1 MFLNML
7 VSSFHIRR
15 QRDIKYLFLKSSA
28 LWYMPFSLVAQ
39 TVKSLPAF
47 WKTWVQSLGQED
59 PLEKEMATHFSIL
72 AWKILRM
79 EESGSLQSVG
89 LQRVGHNWATSLS
102 FLTPFQRSNVVCI
115 ISQLGLLVSF
125 SSGYESWPFIM
136 SVQIQLFY
144 RKIHSFFFV
153 EKNKWYS
160 VLLGHIL
167 VLYQKVL
174 VHILINRSDIYY
186 ALSVILFF
194 TVKMHLII
202 LIKLWTSLVA

>member
-1 MFLNML
+1 MQCTDMFFCLFLLNYL
-7 VSSFHIRR
+7 TKGPPWWLSGKESACQRRR
-15 QRDIKYLFLKSSA
+15 QEV
-28 LWYMPFSLVAQ
+28 W
-39 TVKSLPAF
+39 
-47 WKTWVQSLGQED
+47 SLGQED
-59 PLEKEMATHFSIL
+59 PLEKEMTTHFSIL
-72 AWKILRM
+72 ALKILRM
-79 EESGSLQSVG
+79 EESGSLQSMG

-160 VLLGHIL
+160 VLLLGHIL